1 MVWSP
6 LGLLAVLIPGCSP
19 SNKTSDPYS
28 LSSSLNKLWDRAK
41 IQRILSSFFIQAE
54 KTFCNGLTVQRNL
67 NRVTA
72 GLKKYIFFTF
82 IIYKLWIHYY
92 ILDIFFH
99 QIPKSSYLWMD
110 NLSCKSNAI
119 ECKYLHLNWFL
130 GKKKGKRKLSHFFTM
145 YQKSRIN

>member
-72 GLKKYIFFTF
+72 GLKKKKKFYIYNIQTMNTLLH
-82 IIYKLWIHYY
+82 IRH
-92 ILDIFFH
+92 FFH

-130 GKKKGKRKLSHFFTM
+130 GKKKKEKGNWATFSQCIRKVE
-145 YQKSRIN
+145 